1 MGIEEGSMT
10 TRTVALLTAIAL
22 SGVVPA
28 GEARA
33 AHTFQEKKGEH
44 KAAPGVDGRWTMS
57 VKGGPHGDM
66 TMNLELT
73 QEGTK
78 VGGTFA
84 TPHGDLPV
92 EGEFVDAK
100 LTIATSGGDTRVSL
114 TAKLRENGTLEGY
127 LSSEMGDMTWTATR
141 STGK

>member
-1 MGIEEGSMT
+1 MT
-10 TRTVALLTAIAL
+10 TRTLALLTAIAL
-22 SGVVPA
+22 SGVPQA

-33 AHTFQEKKGEH
+33 ANAFQEKTSEH
-44 KAAPGVDGRWTMS
+44 KTAPRVDGRWTVY

-66 TMNLELT
+66 TMGLELT
-73 QEGTK
+73 QDGKKVSGTL
-78 VGGTFA
+78 A

-92 EGEFVDAK
+92 EGELVEAT
-100 LTIATSGGDTRVSL
+100 LTIATAGGDTQISL

-127 LSSEMGDMTWTATR
+127 LSSQMGDMTWTATR